1 MLPNALVFGIGAALA
16 ASWFLVP
23 LLLPPNKH
31 HTNCVL
37 VSSLLYI
44 AVFSCLLILYGMDS
58 AAAVT
63 LLGIVFAVLGKVLAI
78 NFKMVQ
84 STHYPKHRRCY

>member
-1 MLPNALVFGIGAALA
+1 MLPNALVFGISAALA

-31 HTNCVL
+31 YTNCVL
-37 VSSLLYI
+37 VSSLYI
-44 AVFSCLLILYGMDS
+44 AVFSCLLLLYGMDS

>member
-1 MLPNALVFGIGAALA
+1 MLPNALVFGIGAVLA

-37 VSSLLYI
+37 VSSLYI

>member
-1 MLPNALVFGIGAALA
+1 MLPNALVLGIGAALA
-16 ASWFLVP
+16 ASWFLIP

-31 HTNCVL
+31 HTNRVL
-37 VSSLLYI
+37 VSALNI
-44 AVFSCLLILYGMDS
+44 AVFSCLLMLYGMES

-78 NFKMVQ
+78 NFKMVR
-84 STHYPKHRRCY
+84 SANYPKHRRCY

>member
-23 LLLPPNKH
+23 LLLSPNKH
-31 HTNCVL
+31 HTNRVL
-37 VSSLLYI
+37 VSALYI
-44 AVFSCLLILYGMDS
+44 AVFSCLMMLYGMES

-78 NFKMVQ
+78 NFKMVR
-84 STHYPKHRRCY
+84 STNYPKHRRCY

>member
-23 LLLPPNKH
+23 LLMPPNKH
-31 HTNCVL
+31 YANCVL
-37 VSSLLYI
+37 VLSLYI
-44 AVFSCLLILYGMDS
+44 AVFSCLLMLYGMDS

-78 NFKMVQ
+78 NFKMVR
-84 STHYPKHRRCY
+84 STNYPKHRRCY